1 LSPQS
6 TGRQAPIRQNLSS
19 PSHPVRYS
27 PVMVS
32 EASLLRLFARCPVWL
47 WPVLALS
54 LVSLHEQVRLL
65 AELGATGV
73 DLRLTPWGRAYVA
86 NAWWPDGP
94 IPWKDQVYRSAMGE
108 PVAAPA
114 WSPEPLGILTDE
126 TQVAWVLSRVGR
138 DDIPPIAADTETTAL
153 RDTLPGGMSSRP
165 RPDLARAPPPLAARP
180 LRPPKPS
187 QTALAPAPAD
197 ARAGIGARP
206 RPPLPLWRPQVR

>member
-1 LSPQS
+1 
-6 TGRQAPIRQNLSS
+6 
-19 PSHPVRYS
+19 
-27 PVMVS
+27 MVS

-54 LVSLHEQVRLL
+54 LVSLREQVRLL

-73 DLRLTPWGRAYVA
+73 DLHVTPWGRAHVA
-86 NAWWPDGP
+86 NAWWLDGP
-94 IPWKDQVYRSAMGE
+94 IPWKDLVYRTAMGE

-138 DDIPPIAADTETTAL
+138 DDIPPPAAGNDTTA
-153 RDTLPGGMSSRP
+153 RRHTTAGGTLSRP
-165 RPDLARAPPPLAARP
+165 TQDLARAPPLAAP
-180 LRPPKPS
+180 SNNTFRPP

-197 ARAGIGARP
+197 ACAGAGTLGARDADNP
-206 RPPLPLWRPQVR
+206 GPAPCLAVSPGGLAWPGARREYRG